1 MNEEQGK
8 FLEELYHANFKRM
21 LLELY
26 PILKDMPSAQVAIQE
41 AARIACQKPEEMMS
55 SPNPAGWLRKTAGL
69 VAKNM
74 LREQARQKRTF
85 LPLEGLL
92 PESEPSEWDDSD
104 RELVQLCLDVVSEED
119 FTLFRRVTLDGW
131 TYVDAAKAAV
141 GNSPM
146 TIRRVRSIVINR
158 FFISDLHKSREDTPS
173 TRCIPPSA
181 RLIQLWG
188 MLNGQKRRAV
198 CRLGTLPFF
207 LTDLT

>member
-85 LPLEGLL
+85 LPLEVLLRGGFYPVPKSDPGWLGLCGCGEGGWHFPMGLL
-92 PESEPSEWDDSD
+92 QARGADAEKAPP
-104 RELVQLCLDVVSEED
+104 RHRGAPGAIFLRPVQKQ
-119 FTLFRRVTLDGW
+119 
-131 TYVDAAKAAV
+131 DAV
-141 GNSPM
+141 Y
-146 TIRRVRSIVINR
+146 I
-158 FFISDLHKSREDTPS
+158 
-173 TRCIPPSA
+173 
-181 RLIQLWG
+181 
-188 MLNGQKRRAV
+188 
-198 CRLGTLPFF
+198 
-207 LTDLT
+207 

>member
-85 LPLEGLL
+85 LPLEVLL

-119 FTLFRRVTLDGW
+119 FTLFRR
-131 TYVDAAKAAV
+131 
-141 GNSPM
+141 
-146 TIRRVRSIVINR
+146 
-158 FFISDLHKSREDTPS
+158 
-173 TRCIPPSA
+173 A
-181 RLIQLWG
+181 RLVI
-188 MLNGQKRRAV
+188 LNAKEQTPRRTTGASSIAFIFLYHKNRKMQEKR
-198 CRLGTLPFF
+198 G
-207 LTDLT
+207 

>member
-8 FLEELYHANFKRM
+8 FLEEIYHANFKRM

-85 LPLEGLL
+85 LPLEVLL

-131 TYVDAAKAAV
+131 TYVECGKGGWHFSVGLLQACGANAEKAPPRHRGAPGAIFLRPVQKQDAV
-141 GNSPM
+141 Y
-146 TIRRVRSIVINR
+146 I
-158 FFISDLHKSREDTPS
+158 
-173 TRCIPPSA
+173 
-181 RLIQLWG
+181 
-188 MLNGQKRRAV
+188 
-198 CRLGTLPFF
+198 
-207 LTDLT
+207 

>member
-85 LPLEGLL
+85 LPLEVLL
-92 PESEPSEWDDSD
+92 PESEPS
-104 RELVQLCLDVVSEED
+104 RIGAVVS
-119 FTLFRRVTLDGW
+119 G
-131 TYVDAAKAAV
+131 
-141 GNSPM
+141 
-146 TIRRVRSIVINR
+146 
-158 FFISDLHKSREDTPS
+158 
-173 TRCIPPSA
+173 
-181 RLIQLWG
+181 
-188 MLNGQKRRAV
+188 
-198 CRLGTLPFF
+198 CRLRGGFYPVPKSDPGWLGLCGCGEGGWHFPMGLLQARGADAEKAPPRHRGAPGAIF
-207 LTDLT
+207 LRPVQKQDAVYI

>member
-85 LPLEGLL
+85 LPLEVLL

-119 FTLFRRVTLDGW
+119 FTPVPKSDPGW
-131 TYVDAAKAAV
+131 LGLCGCGEGGWHFPMGLLQARGADAEKAPPRHRGAPGAIFLRPVQKQDAV
-141 GNSPM
+141 Y
-146 TIRRVRSIVINR
+146 I
-158 FFISDLHKSREDTPS
+158 
-173 TRCIPPSA
+173 
-181 RLIQLWG
+181 
-188 MLNGQKRRAV
+188 
-198 CRLGTLPFF
+198 
-207 LTDLT
+207 

>member
-85 LPLEGLL
+85 LPLEVLL

-119 FTLFRRVTLDGW
+119 FTLFRRSDPGW
-131 TYVDAAKAAV
+131 LGLCGCGEGGWHFPMGLLQARGADAEKAPPRHRGAPGAIFLRPVQKQDAV
-141 GNSPM
+141 Y
-146 TIRRVRSIVINR
+146 I
-158 FFISDLHKSREDTPS
+158 
-173 TRCIPPSA
+173 
-181 RLIQLWG
+181 
-188 MLNGQKRRAV
+188 
-198 CRLGTLPFF
+198 
-207 LTDLT
+207 

>member
-85 LPLEGLL
+85 LPLEVLL

-119 FTLFRRVTLDGW
+119 FTLFRRVTGW
-131 TYVDAAKAAV
+131 LGLCGCGEGGWHFPMGLLQARGADAEKAPPRHRGAPGAIFLRPVQKQDAV
-141 GNSPM
+141 Y
-146 TIRRVRSIVINR
+146 I
-158 FFISDLHKSREDTPS
+158 
-173 TRCIPPSA
+173 
-181 RLIQLWG
+181 
-188 MLNGQKRRAV
+188 
-198 CRLGTLPFF
+198 
-207 LTDLT
+207 

>member
-85 LPLEGLL
+85 LPLEVLL
-92 PESEPSEWDDSD
+92 PESEPSDGTT
-104 RELVQLCLDVVSEED
+104 RPRIGAVVS
-119 FTLFRRVTLDGW
+119 G
-131 TYVDAAKAAV
+131 
-141 GNSPM
+141 
-146 TIRRVRSIVINR
+146 
-158 FFISDLHKSREDTPS
+158 
-173 TRCIPPSA
+173 
-181 RLIQLWG
+181 
-188 MLNGQKRRAV
+188 
-198 CRLGTLPFF
+198 CRLRGGFYPVPKSDPGWLGLCGCGEGGWHFPMGLLQARGADAEKAPPRHRGAPGAIF
-207 LTDLT
+207 LRPVQKQDAVYI

>member
-74 LREQARQKRTF
+74 L
-85 LPLEGLL
+85 

-131 TYVDAAKAAV
+131 TYVDAAKAAGISLWACYKRV
-141 GNSPM
+141 ER
-146 TIRRVRSIVINR
+146 TQKKLRRAIEEHPER
-158 FFISDLHKSREDTPS
+158 FF
-173 TRCIPPSA
+173 
-181 RLIQLWG
+181 
-188 MLNGQKRRAV
+188 
-198 CRLGTLPFF
+198 
-207 LTDLT
+207 

>member
-41 AARIACQKPEEMMS
+41 AARLACQKPEEMMS

-85 LPLEGLL
+85 LPLK
-92 PESEPSEWDDSD
+92 
-104 RELVQLCLDVVSEED
+104 C
-119 FTLFRRVTLDGW
+119 FCRRVNRQNGTTATANW
-131 TYVDAAKAAV
+131 CSCVWMS
-141 GNSPM
+141 SP
-146 TIRRVRSIVINR
+146 RRI
-158 FFISDLHKSREDTPS
+158 
-173 TRCIPPSA
+173 
-181 RLIQLWG
+181 
-188 MLNGQKRRAV
+188 
-198 CRLGTLPFF
+198 LPCSGE
-207 LTDLT
+207 

>member
-85 LPLEGLL
+85 LPLEVLL

-119 FTLFRRVTLDGW
+119 FYPVPESDPGWLDLCGCGKGGW
-131 TYVDAAKAAV
+131 HFSVGLLQACGANAEKAPPRHRGAPGAIFLRPVQKQDAV
-141 GNSPM
+141 Y
-146 TIRRVRSIVINR
+146 I
-158 FFISDLHKSREDTPS
+158 
-173 TRCIPPSA
+173 
-181 RLIQLWG
+181 
-188 MLNGQKRRAV
+188 
-198 CRLGTLPFF
+198 
-207 LTDLT
+207 

>member
-8 FLEELYHANFKRM
+8 FLEEIYHANFKRM
-21 LLELY
+21 LLERY

-85 LPLEGLL
+85 LPLEVLL

-131 TYVDAAKAAV
+131 AYVDAAKAAGISLWACYKRV
-141 GNSPM
+141 ER
-146 TIRRVRSIVINR
+146 TQKKLRRAIEEHPER
-158 FFISDLHKSREDTPS
+158 FF
-173 TRCIPPSA
+173 
-181 RLIQLWG
+181 
-188 MLNGQKRRAV
+188 
-198 CRLGTLPFF
+198 
-207 LTDLT
+207 

>member
-74 LREQARQKRTF
+74 LRE
-85 LPLEGLL
+85 
-92 PESEPSEWDDSD
+92 
-104 RELVQLCLDVVSEED
+104 
-119 FTLFRRVTLDGW
+119 
-131 TYVDAAKAAV
+131 
-141 GNSPM
+141 
-146 TIRRVRSIVINR
+146 
-158 FFISDLHKSREDTPS
+158 
-173 TRCIPPSA
+173 
-181 RLIQLWG
+181 
-188 MLNGQKRRAV
+188 
-198 CRLGTLPFF
+198 
-207 LTDLT
+207 

>member
-85 LPLEGLL
+85 LPLGSPSAGERTVRMGRQRPRIGAVVSGCRLRGGFYPVPKSDPGWLGLCGCGEGGWHFPMGLL
-92 PESEPSEWDDSD
+92 QARGADAEKAPP
-104 RELVQLCLDVVSEED
+104 RHRGAPGAIFLRPVQKQ
-119 FTLFRRVTLDGW
+119 
-131 TYVDAAKAAV
+131 DAV
-141 GNSPM
+141 Y
-146 TIRRVRSIVINR
+146 I
-158 FFISDLHKSREDTPS
+158 
-173 TRCIPPSA
+173 
-181 RLIQLWG
+181 
-188 MLNGQKRRAV
+188 
-198 CRLGTLPFF
+198 
-207 LTDLT
+207 

>member
-85 LPLEGLL
+85 LPLEVLL

-119 FTLFRRVTLDGW
+119 FTLFRRVTLDLGLCGCGEGGW
-131 TYVDAAKAAV
+131 HFPMGLLQARGADAEKAPPRHRGAPGAIFLRPVQKQDAV
-141 GNSPM
+141 Y
-146 TIRRVRSIVINR
+146 I
-158 FFISDLHKSREDTPS
+158 
-173 TRCIPPSA
+173 
-181 RLIQLWG
+181 
-188 MLNGQKRRAV
+188 
-198 CRLGTLPFF
+198 
-207 LTDLT
+207 

>member
-74 LREQARQKRTF
+74 LRE
-85 LPLEGLL
+85 
-92 PESEPSEWDDSD
+92 SEPSEWDDSD

-131 TYVDAAKAAV
+131 AYVDAAKAAGISLWACYKRV
-141 GNSPM
+141 ER
-146 TIRRVRSIVINR
+146 TQKKLRRAIEEHPER
-158 FFISDLHKSREDTPS
+158 FF
-173 TRCIPPSA
+173 
-181 RLIQLWG
+181 
-188 MLNGQKRRAV
+188 
-198 CRLGTLPFF
+198 
-207 LTDLT
+207 

>member
-74 LREQARQKRTF
+74 AMCSGWRAAASSPQRK
-85 LPLEGLL
+85 PLI
-92 PESEPSEWDDSD
+92 W
-104 RELVQLCLDVVSEED
+104 
-119 FTLFRRVTLDGW
+119 
-131 TYVDAAKAAV
+131 
-141 GNSPM
+141 M
-146 TIRRVRSIVINR
+146 I
-158 FFISDLHKSREDTPS
+158 
-173 TRCIPPSA
+173 
-181 RLIQLWG
+181 
-188 MLNGQKRRAV
+188 
-198 CRLGTLPFF
+198 
-207 LTDLT
+207 

>member
-8 FLEELYHANFKRM
+8 FLEEIYHANFKRM

-85 LPLEGLL
+85 LPLEVLL

-104 RELVQLCLDVVSEED
+104 RELVQLCLDDRLRGGFYPVPEE
-119 FTLFRRVTLDGW
+119 
-131 TYVDAAKAAV
+131 
-141 GNSPM
+141 
-146 TIRRVRSIVINR
+146 
-158 FFISDLHKSREDTPS
+158 
-173 TRCIPPSA
+173 
-181 RLIQLWG
+181 
-188 MLNGQKRRAV
+188 
-198 CRLGTLPFF
+198 
-207 LTDLT
+207 

>member
-8 FLEELYHANFKRM
+8 FLEEIYHANFKRM

-85 LPLEGLL
+85 LPLE
-92 PESEPSEWDDSD
+92 
-104 RELVQLCLDVVSEED
+104 VLC
-119 FTLFRRVTLDGW
+119 
-131 TYVDAAKAAV
+131 
-141 GNSPM
+141 
-146 TIRRVRSIVINR
+146 
-158 FFISDLHKSREDTPS
+158 
-173 TRCIPPSA
+173 
-181 RLIQLWG
+181 
-188 MLNGQKRRAV
+188 RRAN
-198 CRLGTLPFF
+198 RQNGTTATANWCSCVWMSSPRRILPCSGE
-207 LTDLT
+207 

>member
-85 LPLEGLL
+85 LPLEVLL

-131 TYVDAAKAAV
+131 TYVDAAKAAGISLWACYKRV
-141 GNSPM
+141 GR
-146 TIRRVRSIVINR
+146 TQKKLRRAIEEHPER
-158 FFISDLHKSREDTPS
+158 FF
-173 TRCIPPSA
+173 
-181 RLIQLWG
+181 
-188 MLNGQKRRAV
+188 
-198 CRLGTLPFF
+198 
-207 LTDLT
+207 

>member
-8 FLEELYHANFKRM
+8 FLEEIYHANFKRM

-85 LPLEGLL
+85 LPLEVLL

-119 FTLFRRVTLDGW
+119 FTLFRRVTLSFNFNLDIFAW
-131 TYVDAAKAAV
+131 Q
-141 GNSPM
+141 
-146 TIRRVRSIVINR
+146 
-158 FFISDLHKSREDTPS
+158 FFNL
-173 TRCIPPSA
+173 
-181 RLIQLWG
+181 
-188 MLNGQKRRAV
+188 
-198 CRLGTLPFF
+198 
-207 LTDLT
+207 

>member
-85 LPLEGLL
+85 LPLEVLL
-92 PESEPSEWDDSD
+92 PESD
-104 RELVQLCLDVVSEED
+104 RQNGTTATANWCSCVWMSSPRRILPCSEE
-119 FTLFRRVTLDGW
+119 
-131 TYVDAAKAAV
+131 
-141 GNSPM
+141 
-146 TIRRVRSIVINR
+146 
-158 FFISDLHKSREDTPS
+158 
-173 TRCIPPSA
+173 
-181 RLIQLWG
+181 
-188 MLNGQKRRAV
+188 
-198 CRLGTLPFF
+198 
-207 LTDLT
+207 